1 MRQSRRYEVV
11 IVGGGPVGVALAVD
25 LGLRGVSCALVESRT
40 GLQRIPK
47 GQNLTQRTLEHFY
60 FWGVVDEIRAARIM
74 PPGHPI
80 GEVTAY
86 GNLMS
91 EYWHAPSGREIV
103 RPYYF
108 QDNERLPQYCVEEV
122 LRRRMAALENVESR
136 FGWTAKTVEQD
147 DKGVRVSI
155 VEEAGGGREVLEA
168 EYVVGCD
175 GAHSIVRSQVGIER
189 GGTDFEQPMVLA
201 VFRSRALHEGLKR
214 FPDRSTY
221 RVMRPDL
228 KGYWQFFGRIDVGEG
243 WFFHAPV
250 PANLAPNLTTN
261 LATNLATEGFDFH
274 GLMQEAAGFTFACE
288 FDHVGFWDMRV
299 AVAENYQVG
308 RVFIA
313 GDAAH
318 SHPPYGGFG
327 LNNGLEDVA
336 NLGWKLAARLQ
347 GWGSDALLRSYSE
360 ERRPIFKEVAEDFI
374 AARIAKDG
382 AFLARFNPERD
393 REEFE
398 RAWKAQTDS
407 QSRVQGYEPNYEG
420 SAIVAGPPHGTCSAH
435 GTHAFKARA
444 GHHLTPQPLS
454 SGRNIF
460 EELGTGFTLLV
471 LDENEYKNEGAGDR
485 ASFEQAAKALC
496 VPLKVVRDTCR
507 EELKRYESRLILI
520 RPDQYVV
527 WTGDAPPD
535 DVRALLA
542 MATGRGE
549 AAGGDEVTPLR

>member
-1 MRQSRRYEVV
+1 MRQKKRHQVV
-11 IVGGGPVGVALAVD
+11 VVGGGPVGVALAVD

-40 GLQRIPK
+40 GLQQIPK

-60 FWGVVDEIRAARIM
+60 FWDVVNEIRAARVM
-74 PPGHPI
+74 PPGYPI

-91 EYWHAPSGREIV
+91 EYWHAAPGREVV

-108 QDNERLPQYCVEEV
+108 QDNERLPQYCVEAV
-122 LRRRMAALENVESR
+122 LRRKMATLESVESR
-136 FGWTAKTVEQD
+136 FGWTAKIVDQD
-147 DKGVRVSI
+147 DAGVRVTM
-155 VEEAGGGREVLEA
+155 VEDGGPGREVQAADYL
-168 EYVVGCD
+168 VGCD
-175 GAHSIVRSQVGIER
+175 GSNSLVRGQVGIER
-189 GGTDFEQPMVLA
+189 GGTDFEQMMVLA

-221 RVMRPDL
+221 RVMRPEL

-250 PANLAPNLTTN
+250 PAGA
-261 LATNLATEGFDFH
+261 ATNLTTEGFDFH
-274 GLMQEAAGFTFACE
+274 GLRQEAAGFEFTCE
-288 FDHVGFWDMRV
+288 FDYMGFWDLRV

-360 ERRPIFKEVAEDFI
+360 ERRPIFKEIAEDFI
-374 AARIAKDG
+374 AARIEKDG
-382 AFLARFNPERD
+382 AFLARYDPKRD

-398 RAWKAQTDS
+398 RAWQARETEGGT
-407 QSRVQGYEPNYEG
+407 RVQSYEPNYEG
-420 SAIVAGPPHGTCSAH
+420 SPVVAGPPGGRSSAH

-454 SGRNIF
+454 TGRNIF
-460 EELGTGFTLLV
+460 EELRAGYTLLA
-471 LDENEYKNEGAGDR
+471 LDADDR
-485 ASFEQAAKALC
+485 TVQSFEQAGESLC
-496 VPLKVVRDTCR
+496 VPLKVVRDTCGG
-507 EELKRYESRLILI
+507 ELTRYESLLILI

-527 WTGDAPPD
+527 WTGDTPPD

-542 MATGRGE
+542 RATGRG
-549 AAGGDEVTPLR
+549 